1 MMAGDEERERSAQSK
16 MEMRLDGL
24 DESEPD
30 ECNLDDP
37 HVEDCLV
44 RRHPSLLHADEHHRS
59 PLNHP
64 LIEATLASDACLSP
78 YGHPPS
84 FGWQRK
90 LVKLSKHDPD
100 SDVWEADEWAESLE
114 LLLEEGLLP
123 GMPQEGF

>member
-1 MMAGDEERERSAQSK
+1 MNAAWMIHTSKTAWCVATPRSCTLMSTT
-16 MEMRLDGL
+16 
-24 DESEPD
+24 
-30 ECNLDDP
+30 
-37 HVEDCLV
+37 
-44 RRHPSLLHADEHHRS
+44 S